1 MLYTKEFAEICDTSK
16 KTIIHYDRIGLLKPS
31 RRRGIFRLYE
41 PQQALIFQKIMLLKS
56 FGLKLQEIKIY
67 IHRNDLLQSLFEKK
81 EKELNAQKNVIEK
94 RINKAHEFVLSLK
107 TNKLLISPKIK
118 TIKQY
123 WIYALKKQGR
133 YVDIASHQRE
143 IFKLIHDE
151 KYHYPGLTIFHNQ
164 GYSPHDS
171 KMTTCVYLGETKPK
185 TIIGVDL
192 IQVPQHKALSY
203 THIGSYSYMSYI
215 WQFMDKYIIDNHLKC
230 NPELDCREIYW
241 KGSFFEKNE
250 ENLVTELQIPL
261 I

>member
-1 MLYTKEFAEICDTSK
+1 MLLTKEFAEICDTSK

-31 RRRGIFRLYE
+31 RRRGVFRLYE
-41 PQQALIFQKIMLLKS
+41 PRQALTFQKIMLLKN
-56 FGLKLQEIKIY
+56 FGMKLHEIKIY
-67 IHRNDLLQSLFEKK
+67 LHRNDLLQSLFEKK
-81 EKELNAQKNVIEK
+81 EKELSEQKITLEK

-118 TIKQY
+118 IIKPY

-143 IFKLIHDE
+143 IFKFIHDE
-151 KYHYPGLTIFHNQ
+151 KYHYPGLTIFHNK
-164 GYSPHDS
+164 GYSPHNS
-171 KMTTCVYLGETKPK
+171 KMTTCVYIGETKPK

-192 IQVPQHKALSY
+192 IQVPEHKILSY

-215 WQFMDKYIIDNHLKC
+215 WQFMDKYIIDNHLNC
-230 NPELDCREIYW
+230 NPNLDCREIYW
-241 KGSFFEKNE
+241 RGNFVEKNE
-250 ENLVTELQIPL
+250 DNLITELQIPL